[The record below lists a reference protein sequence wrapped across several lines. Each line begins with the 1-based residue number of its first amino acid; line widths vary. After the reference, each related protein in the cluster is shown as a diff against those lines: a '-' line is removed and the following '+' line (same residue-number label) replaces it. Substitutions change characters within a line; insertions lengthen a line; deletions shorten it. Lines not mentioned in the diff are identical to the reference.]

1 MLTCM
6 LNNMDIKAIN
16 IAREDIIRTAKK
28 MAGQNMLPGSWGNLS
43 IKIDDDTYAVTP
55 SGRGYDN
62 LTPQDITV
70 VNAAGKT
77 VDGSLIPSSELP
89 LHLAIYKALPEA
101 KAVVHTHS
109 IYASACAAAR
119 KDIPPLVEDL
129 VQIMGGPVH
138 CAQYALP
145 GTDELAANVIAA
157 MHGRRA
163 ALMANHG
170 VAAWGVTLD
179 EAVMV
184 AGIVEKAAQL
194 YVLTQSIGGA
204 VLLPQ
209 NDIDIMHSFYE
220 AHYRK
225 RQLGE
230 E

>member
-1 MLTCM
+1 ME
-6 LNNMDIKAIN
+6 NKAVKK
-16 IAREDIIRTAKK
+16 ARAQIVKAAQK
-28 MAGQNMLPGSWGNLS
+28 MAGQNMLLGSWGNIS
-43 IKIDDDTYAVTP
+43 IKINKNAYAITP

-62 LTPQDITV
+62 LTPDDITIV
-70 VNAAGKT
+70 DAAGQT
-77 VDGSLIPSSELP
+77 LDGALIPSSELP

-101 KAVVHTHS
+101 NAVVHTHS

-119 KDIPPLVEDL
+119 RDIPPLIEDM
-129 VQIMGGPVH
+129 VQIMGGAVH
-138 CAQYALP
+138 CAEYALP
-145 GTDELAANVIAA
+145 GTETLAQNVIKA
-157 MHGRRA
+157 MDGKRA
-163 ALMANHG
+163 ALLANHG

-179 EAVMV
+179 EAMMV

-194 YVLTQSIGGA
+194 YCITQSLGGA

-209 NDIDIMHSFYE
+209 SDIDAMHGFYE